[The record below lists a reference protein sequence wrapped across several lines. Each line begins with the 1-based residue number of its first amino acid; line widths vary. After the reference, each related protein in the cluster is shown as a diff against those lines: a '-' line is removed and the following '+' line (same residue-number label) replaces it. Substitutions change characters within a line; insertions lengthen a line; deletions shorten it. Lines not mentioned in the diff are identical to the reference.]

1 MILPEVII
9 GQNRFPRTRAQREY
23 DGSNS
28 RNDRQTGMTV
38 NVLATMAVTFVVASA
53 GVLVLA
59 GGSTNQAIVGGV
71 LAMAAG
77 FVNLLRRPPEE
88 PKGCE

>member
-1 MILPEVII
+1 
-9 GQNRFPRTRAQREY
+9 
-23 DGSNS
+23 
-28 RNDRQTGMTV
+28 MTV
-38 NVLATMAVTFVVASA
+38 NVLTTMAVTFIVASA

-77 FVNLLRRPPEE
+77 FINLLRRPPEE
-88 PKGCE
+88 AKGCE